1 MYEMLLFIFF
11 LLHIYVF
18 RIYIQ
23 IYEPLG
29 VVVTFFCYN
38 FVLFLCYSILFFI
51 FVNIENV
58 FGCVSGTFSYF
69 ANINIETMRPHIV
82 RAVGD

>member
-11 LLHIYVF
+11 SFSYVF

-23 IYEPLG
+23 IYEPLV